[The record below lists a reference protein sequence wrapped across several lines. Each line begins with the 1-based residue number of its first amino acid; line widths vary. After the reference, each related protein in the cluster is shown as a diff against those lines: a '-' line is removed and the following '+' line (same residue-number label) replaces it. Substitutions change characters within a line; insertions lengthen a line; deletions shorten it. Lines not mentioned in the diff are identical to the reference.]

1 MNFHPCPPV
10 HVPLSIAELCGEH
23 SAKRLI
29 LLCSILQQKA
39 HKASHFV
46 EHWSV
51 FVLSASR
58 PSEPLLAPDP
68 LDRAVEKL
76 SPSPH
81 TPPAHP
87 AHEGPRGLLSASTV
101 MDSVKAVGLSLAARM
116 GSSPQLTTCSPSLAH
131 GCASNMYLNS
141 ICYQFDEQLQ
151 LTGNLTPS
159 YQGCFKRD
167 IDLVF
172 LFDGSESLTP
182 ADFEKNKEFIVD
194 IMRNLT
200 NSSIQAS
207 GRPRRLRSAPAGFTF
222 AAVQFSTTV
231 QTEFTF
237 EQYQQRKDLAGLLKD
252 AGHMKSLTN
261 THEALAFTVNHVLY
275 NKVAG
280 AKDNGT
286 KVLIII
292 TDGDPTDFDDYDIV
306 NTLNN
311 KGIIRYVIGVGNLDL
326 TNLKKLSS
334 EPKESNTFYIQNYG
348 GLKNVLDNLQNKIYS
363 IEGVS
368 STNKKKFEKEMSQTG
383 FSALYN
389 EDSLMLGA
397 VGYNNWQGSVSE
409 ISPSLSETPIIPMN
423 VSEDSYL
430 GGSYQQGLRLPEEL
444 PVQIRSRFYQLL
456 APLQSPG
463 GVSVIRPTVPT
474 SLCENLDRIRV
485 PGFWVTRLDRPTEPS
500 GSCLCRKRYALAH
513 GLRGPFSLLA
523 AGAPRAEHRGTVLLF
538 RKSKSSTRWEEA
550 FRLLGQQIGSYFGGE
565 LCSLDVDSDSQTDF
579 LLVGAPLHYEDQR
592 EGMVFVYKVAD
603 QGSLS
608 PVLNISGTTSS
619 PFSRFGSAMASLQDL
634 NGDRLSDVAVGA
646 PLENDH
652 RGALY
657 IYLGDRED
665 GIKPQYSQHILAE
678 TVSPRLRYFG
688 HSVSGLMD
696 LSADGLT
703 DITVG
708 AMGDVIVLRSR
719 PVLSVSAHLSF
730 EPTQISLAHFD
741 CLGVSSESPILNLTV
756 CFSVELNTKT
766 TSVCIT
772 PAQITHSHTV
782 CITSIDLL
790 ITYSVVICAHP
801 ESDCMTVS
809 SGARYP
815 ILSLYTSLQVSL
827 YFSLEAVPP
836 SEHQGTQHTDE
847 HQGTG
852 EYQGTQHTGPS
863 WNKAS
868 GLWME
873 SPCLTGL
880 CEEVL
885 FCLWTSAAG
894 QGGAL
899 GGHWGSM
906 GSDCRH
912 PCLFSFLFPI
922 NPQVPFE
929 KNCGAN
935 DTCIADLHLDFNF
948 SECAAR
954 PRERAAE
961 SELTALSASPSSPS
975 LLSFTDPVSGAL
987 LQASRRTLA
996 SCNVESPEKTLCSVS
1011 PPVYRGDT
1019 TAVFLNQFRISPEA
1033 DWNETMEITV
1043 KAHSDNGK
1051 FSNETVLTKEIPVL
1065 FAIDVTVKG
1074 LDSNYFNFTVE
1085 DIASTNI
1092 KHEYEVKNEGQK
1104 GLPINVTFTIPTQ
1117 FSSNFWWNVQSISS
1131 DTVRTEDRWTELLQL
1146 FSTCLL
1152 LNGSPPAVPPAGSV
1166 ASEQQTGAG
1175 CEKIE
1180 NCPGALCWRRVIAML
1195 EKGSSIHISFS
1206 GLSSFNVEEL
1216 KGKLSF
1222 SEERIQ
1228 VDFSSSAQLSYD
1240 TRRYVQYS
1248 SSGDSKNNQFHTAE
1262 FLTKAE
1268 LVIPPHTAFITGTAV
1283 QSDVLL
1289 PKYRSK
1295 TGAFSRHAPLVFA
1308 LDSTVSRRL
1317 RLSNN
1322 FWTSTA
1328 ASRASCARAPATRCV
1343 LQRKSVSV
1351 AAPGVPSNTRGALDI
1366 TPIFVH
1372 KIKKENKRAG
1382 ARPGFEPGTSRT
1394 QSENHTPRPTSRGGV
1409 FFATQEMASRS
1420 LLSRYRE
1427 TPRRGRCLD
1436 QPPAIPDSAR
1446 SDRFCSLAALHEL
1459 GGLVGQGA
1467 EALDSR
1473 APVWGGIRYL
1483 NPDSAKSSLI
1493 DSFTDHKGAT
1503 AHRLR
1508 TAARDDGGRT
1518 ALERESQRST
1528 GQRFHGREEDFPA
1541 PLTLPLRLLSLT
1553 AVHLYSAQDVASGQ
1567 WDLALVLQVP
1577 SFRVASL
1584 PAVSVRCIKS
1594 ESQGQTSDL

>member
-1 MNFHPCPPV
+1 MTP
-10 HVPLSIAELCGEH
+10 G
-23 SAKRLI
+23 RI
-29 LLCSILQQKA
+29 LFSLGI
-39 HKASHFV
+39 
-46 EHWSV
+46 
-51 FVLSASR
+51 
-58 PSEPLLAPDP
+58 
-68 LDRAVEKL
+68 
-76 SPSPH
+76 
-81 TPPAHP
+81 
-87 AHEGPRGLLSASTV
+87 LLSAGGVSEGFNIDTTSPIIYSGSSQDYFGYKTIQYGAGQEKWIIVSAPLKDNRTGGIYKCAYEPNSCQLILNEVTV

-116 GSSPQLTTCSPSLAH
+116 GSNPQLTTCSPSLAH

-141 ICYQFDEQLQ
+141 ICYQFDQHLQ

-167 IDLVF
+167 VDLVF

-200 NSSIQAS
+200 NSSIQ
-207 GRPRRLRSAPAGFTF
+207 F
-222 AAVQFSTTV
+222 AAVQFSTTFR
-231 QTEFTF
+231 TEFTF
-237 EQYQQRKDLAGLLKD
+237 EQYQQRKNLAGLLKD

-261 THEALAFTVNHVLY
+261 THEALDFTVNHVLY
-275 NKVAG
+275 NKTAG

-292 TDGDPTDFDDYDIV
+292 TDGDPTDFDDYNIV
-306 NTLNN
+306 DTLNN

-326 TNLKKLSS
+326 RNLKKLSS
-334 EPKESNTFYIQNYG
+334 EPKENNTFYIQNYG

-409 ISPSLSETPIIPMN
+409 ISPGLSETPVIPVN

-430 GGSYQQGLRLPEEL
+430 G
-444 PVQIRSRFYQLL
+444 
-456 APLQSPG
+456 
-463 GVSVIRPTVPT
+463 
-474 SLCENLDRIRV
+474 
-485 PGFWVTRLDRPTEPS
+485 
-500 GSCLCRKRYALAH
+500 YALAR

-538 RKSKSSTRWEEA
+538 RKSESSTRWEEA
-550 FRLLGQQIGSYFGGE
+550 FRLSGQQIGSYFGGE
-565 LCSLDVDSDSQTDF
+565 LCSLDVDSDNQTDF

-603 QGSLS
+603 EGFLS
-608 PVLNISGTTSS
+608 PVQNISGATSS

-634 NGDRLSDVAVGA
+634 NGDGLDDVAVGA

-665 GIKPQYSQHILAE
+665 GIKAQYSQHILAE
-678 TVSPRLRYFG
+678 TLSPRLRYFG

-719 PVLSVSAHLSF
+719 PVLSVWGRLSF

-741 CLGVSSESPILNLTV
+741 CLGVSSESPVLNLTV
-756 CFSVELNTKT
+756 CFSVELDTKNTPGEEPDT
-766 TSVCIT
+766 
-772 PAQITHSHTV
+772 TV

-801 ESDCMTVS
+801 ESDCMTLS
-809 SGARYP
+809 SGARCAV
-815 ILSLYTSLQVSL
+815 LSLYTSLQNCVKDTVSPVKIKL
-827 YFSLEAVPP
+827 TFSQTE
-836 SEHQGTQHTDE
+836 
-847 HQGTG
+847 
-852 EYQGTQHTGPS
+852 GPS
-863 WNKAS
+863 
-868 GLWME
+868 
-873 SPCLTGL
+873 SPALT
-880 CEEVL
+880 
-885 FCLWTSAAG
+885 
-894 QGGAL
+894 
-899 GGHWGSM
+899 
-906 GSDCRH
+906 
-912 PCLFSFLFPI
+912 PI
-922 NPQVPFE
+922 LNIDSRNVEYIEVPFE

-948 SECAAR
+948 SCAAR
-954 PRERAAE
+954 PREGAAE
-961 SELTALSASPSSPS
+961 PELTALLASPSSPS
-975 LLSFTDPVSGAL
+975 LLVVHHPVPGAL

-1085 DIASTNI
+1085 DIASTDI

-1104 GLPINVTFTIPTQ
+1104 GLPIDVAFTIPTQ

-1131 DTVRTEDRWTELLQL
+1131 DMLFHSSGWEFNLLC
-1146 FSTCLL
+1146 FLL
-1152 LNGSPPAVPPAGSV
+1152 LNGSPPAVLPAGSV

-1180 NCPGALCWRRVIAML
+1180 NCPAML

-1206 GLSSFNVEEL
+1206 GPSSFNVEDL

-1248 SSGDSKNNQFHTAE
+1248 SSGASERLHPHFAH

-1268 LVIPPHTAFITGTAV
+1268 LVIPPHTAFITGV
-1283 QSDVLL
+1283 
-1289 PKYRSK
+1289 
-1295 TGAFSRHAPLVFA
+1295 GI
-1308 LDSTVSRRL
+1308 
-1317 RLSNN
+1317 
-1322 FWTSTA
+1322 
-1328 ASRASCARAPATRCV
+1328 
-1343 LQRKSVSV
+1343 
-1351 AAPGVPSNTRGALDI
+1351 G
-1366 TPIFVH
+1366 
-1372 KIKKENKRAG
+1372 
-1382 ARPGFEPGTSRT
+1382 
-1394 QSENHTPRPTSRGGV
+1394 
-1409 FFATQEMASRS
+1409 
-1420 LLSRYRE
+1420 
-1427 TPRRGRCLD
+1427 
-1436 QPPAIPDSAR
+1436 
-1446 SDRFCSLAALHEL
+1446 
-1459 GGLVGQGA
+1459 GGL
-1467 EALDSR
+1467 
-1473 APVWGGIRYL
+1473 
-1483 NPDSAKSSLI
+1483 
-1493 DSFTDHKGAT
+1493 
-1503 AHRLR
+1503 
-1508 TAARDDGGRT
+1508 
-1518 ALERESQRST
+1518 
-1528 GQRFHGREEDFPA
+1528 
-1541 PLTLPLRLLSLT
+1541 
-1553 AVHLYSAQDVASGQ
+1553 
-1567 WDLALVLQVP
+1567 LVLIILILILYKVGIL
-1577 SFRVASL
+1577 SISR
-1584 PAVSVRCIKS
+1584 
-1594 ESQGQTSDL
+1594 